1 MYGELS
7 LKLSDLRIKIENMSY
22 ELEAM
27 DDYCCDI
34 EDGLEDNDIDVEAL
48 KEIIKQVEYK
58 TTNWRKLDTA
68 EDVVKAI
75 RKEVLGE

>member
-1 MYGELS
+1 MAETKAELRE
-7 LKLSDLRIKIENMSY
+7 KIRDLEAKIEDLEC
-22 ELEAM
+22 ELDSH
-27 DDYCCDI
+27 DDLD
-34 EDGLEDNDIDVEAL
+34 LEAL

-58 TTNWRKLDTA
+58 RTNWRKLDTA